1 MPTKQ
6 IHLEVPAKHY
16 RFLLKLLESLPF
28 VRIQSAESAEVP
40 AVTIAEQHIYDNVAQ
55 GFRELKL
62 MQAGKLQA
70 RPIQDL
76 LDELAD

>member
-6 IHLEVPAKHY
+6 IHLEVPAKQY
-16 RFLLKLLESLPF
+16 RFMLKLLAALPF
-28 VRIQSAESAEVP
+28 VRIQPNAP
-40 AVTIAEQHIYDNVAQ
+40 AATAAEQRIYDNVAQ

-62 MQAGKLQA
+62 MQEGKLQS